1 MSHSVILNMNDPNN
15 SGSPKGYK
23 QLSNDSASIQNDFMY
38 NSNVA
43 QASTSIRLAFL
54 RKVYGILGVQLLI
67 TTVIGSLIMASS
79 GIQGFLNDK

>member
-1 MSHSVILNMNDPNN
+1 MND

-23 QLSNDSASIQNDFMY
+23 QLPNDSSSIQNDFMY

-54 RKVYGILGVQLLI
+54 RKVYGILGLQLLI

>member
-1 MSHSVILNMNDPNN
+1 MNDPNN
-15 SGSPKGYK
+15 TGSSKGYK
-23 QLSNDSASIQNDFMY
+23 QLPNDSSSIQNDFMY

-54 RKVYGILGVQLLI
+54 RKVYGILGLQLMI

>member
-15 SGSPKGYK
+15 TGSSKGYK
-23 QLSNDSASIQNDFMY
+23 QLPNDSSSIQNDFMY

-54 RKVYGILGVQLLI
+54 RKVYGILGLQLMI